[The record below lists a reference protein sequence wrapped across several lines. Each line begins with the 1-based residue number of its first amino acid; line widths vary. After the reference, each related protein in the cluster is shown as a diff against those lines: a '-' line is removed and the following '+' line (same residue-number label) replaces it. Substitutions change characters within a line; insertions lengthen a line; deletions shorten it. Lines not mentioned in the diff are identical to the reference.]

1 VVFAIFAGIM
11 GIMIDKDRTLS
22 IMAIVNL
29 TDDSFFSGNRFLG
42 ADICKLAERALDEG
56 AEIIDLGACS
66 TRPGSAPVSWQKEWA
81 RLEPVLMA
89 LKESGILSRRGP
101 RLSIDT
107 FRVSIARRAYEL
119 IGDFIINDVSG
130 GKRGMIEFAAEK
142 NLEYIATSP
151 VPAGQVYDFFRKFE
165 ARASKA
171 GLKSWI
177 LDPGFGFGK
186 VLQDNWTLLENLEP
200 LRSFGKPLLIG
211 ISRKSFIYK
220 PLGLTPETC
229 LKQTGEAHIKA
240 LRNGGD
246 ILRVHDVAAAA
257 QIISSYK
264 ASTSQDN

>member
-1 VVFAIFAGIM
+1 MVFAIFAGIM

-42 ADICKLAERALDEG
+42 ADICKIAERALDEG

-81 RLEPVLMA
+81 RLEPVLRA
-89 LKESGILSRRGP
+89 LKESGIISKRGAK
-101 RLSIDT
+101 LSIDT
-107 FRVSIARRAYEL
+107 FRVSIARRAYGL

-151 VPAGQVYDFFRKFE
+151 VPAAEVYEFFRKFE
-165 ARASKA
+165 VRASKA

-200 LRSFGKPLLIG
+200 LRSFGKPILIG

-229 LKQTGEAHIKA
+229 LSQTGEAHMEA
-240 LRNGGD
+240 LRKGGD

-257 QIISSYK
+257 QIINAYK
-264 ASTSQDN
+264 SQDLQAG